1 MYEMASPFI
10 STKTEKVENLRNNL
24 KVASFNTHTW
34 GQITYKKFLFMNYVP
49 SEQCPLKLDKW
60 RNRNT

>member
-1 MYEMASPFI
+1 MCEMASPFI

-34 GQITYKKFLFMNYVP
+34 GQIKKFLFINYVP
-49 SEQCPLKLDKW
+49 SEQCPLKLDK
-60 RNRNT
+60 RCNRNT